1 MGLSGTWGDALRLKP
16 AVRRKGL
23 EQCNSLLEECDGLGA
38 RGAAG
43 REARRLQG
51 TVAGPMGGP
60 LVLGSA
66 IRQGN
71 TTYTRAVPPRRLRC
85 FRHR

>member
-1 MGLSGTWGDALRLKP
+1 MGLGGTWGDALRLKP
-16 AVRRKGL
+16 VVRRKGL
-23 EQCNSLLEECDGLGA
+23 EQCCNLLEECDSLSACGA
-38 RGAAG
+38 TG

-66 IRQGN
+66 IRHGN

-85 FRHR
+85 FRRC